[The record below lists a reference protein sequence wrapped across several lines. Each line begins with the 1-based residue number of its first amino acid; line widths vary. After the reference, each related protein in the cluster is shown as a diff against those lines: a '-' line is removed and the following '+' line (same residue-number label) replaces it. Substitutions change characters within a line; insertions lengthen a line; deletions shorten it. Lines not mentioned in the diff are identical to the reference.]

1 MPKFDEKLTSFKL
14 KEKKDEIETYEAN
27 MKILIKKIKIKN
39 DNDLFYKTM
48 LCNKEGIFKIINHE
62 NYIYIYYDININI
75 DVLLS
80 LNDIKEITPEG
91 YCEPLNKTE
100 IEELLSKENSMCKI
114 KFKRIVNHKL
124 ENCTGSG
131 FFLQFKYKEIPFKKC
146 LITNNHVINE
156 AGADDEIRIEYQ
168 NLGKSIEMT
177 KNGKERKIFT
187 DKILDYSLIELFDDD
202 EFKYFF
208 KIDQDIIKN
217 ESTVFDHHDIFILQ
231 YPNGNELSVSLGKVL
246 SINDKKLRHNC
257 STSFGSSGSPVIS
270 RSSNA
275 SIIGLH
281 YGADINSKFN
291 LSTPI
296 ISILEDIND
305 KIKGKKDNIN
315 NNNVNYIIAEI
326 EIKNEN
332 INQDIR
338 IINSFEQIVK
348 EAKCFL
354 YQNEYYKYEN
364 LKEIKESIEIS
375 LNGQVIP
382 FNYFYN
388 FKKEGK
394 YTIQYSFKKPLTKT
408 NHLFSQCDLFTYINL
423 YNFDTSNV
431 TNMESMFWGCES
443 LTDINLSKSVTKNV
457 KNFSYMF
464 FRCKSLQNLDLSSF
478 NTQNALT
485 MGCMFGFCNSL
496 KKLDL
501 SNFKAQETTD
511 VAQMFVDCK
520 ELKSQNLLCC
530 DKKIVDEL
538 KKK

>member
-1 MPKFDEKLTSFKL
+1 M
-14 KEKKDEIETYEAN
+14 EKKDETDTYEAN

-39 DNDLFYKTM
+39 DNDFFYKTM

-131 FFLQFKYKEIPFKKC
+131 FVLQFKYKEIPFKKC

-296 ISILEDIND
+296 LSILEDINE

-315 NNNVNYIIAEI
+315 NSVNYIIAEI

-538 KKK
+538 KKNKNK